1 MEWFGVV
8 LIMHCR
14 LIWRQHEIERKT
26 NNKLWSK
33 TRATSINRGRLGPIQ
48 KPRNAFK
55 LTLIFYILSL
65 ITFHFSLTLNLIWT
79 YATFFDFFQTS
90 CAHLGLKPIA
100 QSKLAHVDTI
110 RTTCFTDNHMA
121 SAIIARLF
129 FIYIMW

>member
-14 LIWRQHEIERKT
+14 LIWWQHEIERKT

-65 ITFHFSLTLNLIWT
+65 ITFHFSLTLNLI
-79 YATFFDFFQTS
+79 
-90 CAHLGLKPIA
+90 
-100 QSKLAHVDTI
+100 
-110 RTTCFTDNHMA
+110 
-121 SAIIARLF
+121 
-129 FIYIMW
+129 